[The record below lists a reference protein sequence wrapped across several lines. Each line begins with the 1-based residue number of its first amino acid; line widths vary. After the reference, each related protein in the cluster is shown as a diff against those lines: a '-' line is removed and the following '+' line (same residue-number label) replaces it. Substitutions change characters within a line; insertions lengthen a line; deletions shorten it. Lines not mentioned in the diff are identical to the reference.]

1 MYKTMGKVSERTE
14 EEKAEHEDELTKL
27 SLSKLRQY
35 QAINKM
41 YLSGAVKEVMAC
53 KDPEEKKR
61 IEERIK
67 EYVIRDNDYLKAIL
81 AKS

>member
-1 MYKTMGKVSERTE
+1 MYRTTGKISERTE
-14 EEKAEHEDELTKL
+14 EEKAEHEDELLKL

-41 YLSGAVKEVMAC
+41 HLSGAVKEVMAC
-53 KDPEEKKR
+53 KDPGEKKR

-67 EYVIRDNDYLKAIL
+67 EYVMRDNDYLKAIL